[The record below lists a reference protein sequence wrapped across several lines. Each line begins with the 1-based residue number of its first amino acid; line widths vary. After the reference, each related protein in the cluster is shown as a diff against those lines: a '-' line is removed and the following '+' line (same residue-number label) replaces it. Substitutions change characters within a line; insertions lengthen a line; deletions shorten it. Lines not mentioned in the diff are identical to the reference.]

1 MNVYMSAPGAEGAL
15 GPVLMP
21 VSARGAEGGFL
32 VPADGFGFSAPRVEV
47 IIRIFSDTPNRMRQ
61 PRVAIYPGTFDPV
74 TNGHLDIMKR
84 ALSLCDK
91 LIVAVALNPKK
102 NPTFSVEDRVGFI
115 QDAVKKYP
123 TIEVHPFDTLLT
135 DFAQKQK
142 ACIIVKGLRA
152 VSDFEYE
159 LQMGLMNRNLN
170 DKLETVFMIPSQEFS
185 FLSSSFVKEIA
196 KHGGDVTKMV
206 PKSVLKGFLKVDP

>member
-1 MNVYMSAPGAEGAL
+1 MK
-15 GPVLMP
+15 
-21 VSARGAEGGFL
+21 R
-32 VPADGFGFSAPRVEV
+32 PR
-47 IIRIFSDTPNRMRQ
+47 I
-61 PRVAIYPGTFDPV
+61 AIYPGTFDPV

-84 ALSLCDK
+84 ALCLCDK

-102 NPTFSVEDRVGFI
+102 NPLFAVEDRVSFI
-115 QDAVKKYP
+115 QDAVKKYES
-123 TIEVHPFDTLLT
+123 IAVHPFDTLLT
-135 DFAQKQK
+135 DYGDSIK
-142 ACIIVKGLRA
+142 ASIIVKGLRA

-196 KHGGDVTKMV
+196 KHGGDVSKMV
-206 PKSVLKGFLKVDP
+206 PKAVLKGFAKVQPL